1 MEEEKRQIVAVI
13 GQIIEDAKKNHNV
26 VNEEKIKKEVASFG
40 LTREQYGNVID
51 IIENSDIIILKK
63 EEVVFEKPEDNF
75 EDDIEIDIS
84 EDMQSTI
91 EDVALNV
98 DDPVRAYLK
107 EIGRYKLLSPEEEQ
121 ELAKKIQ
128 EGDRAAKELFINC
141 NLRLVVSVA
150 KKYIGRGLTFL
161 DLIQEGNIGLMKAV
175 DKYEYEKGFKFSTY
189 ATWWIRQS
197 ITRAIADQA
206 KTIRIPVHMVEV
218 INKVVRTQK
227 ALLQENGREPSEEEI
242 AEAAGLE
249 LEKVQEALKYTG
261 DTVSLDTPVGE
272 EENTSIGDFIEDGNT
287 KAPEQS
293 AMETVRN
300 ECLMEALETLTE
312 REQYVITMRFG
323 LADGIPHTLEEVG
336 QTMGVTRERIRQI
349 EAKSLKKLRA
359 PSRSKKLAG
368 FVI

>member
-1 MEEEKRQIVAVI
+1 MEDNKKQMMEIV
-13 GQIIEDAKKNHNV
+13 GKIIEDAKKNNNV
-26 VNEEKIKKEVASFG
+26 LEEEIIQKKLRSFS
-40 LTREQYGNVID
+40 LSREQYGAIVEYIEGND
-51 IIENSDIIILKK
+51 IIVLKK
-63 EEVVFEKPEDNF
+63 EEQLLEKPEDNF
-75 EDDIEIDIS
+75 EDVEIDMS
-84 EDMQSTI
+84 EDMAATI
-91 EDVALNV
+91 QDVALNV

-107 EIGRYKLLSPEEEQ
+107 EIGRYQLLSPEEEQ
-121 ELAKKIQ
+121 SLAKKIQ
-128 EGDRAAKELFINC
+128 DGDAAAKELFINC

-227 ALLQENGREPSEEEI
+227 ALLQDTGREPNEEEI
-242 AEAAGLE
+242 AEATSLE
-249 LEKVQEALKYTG
+249 VEKVREALKYTG

-272 EENTSIGDFIEDGNT
+272 EENTSIGDFIEDFNT
-287 KAPEQS
+287 KAPEQH

-300 ECLMEALETLTE
+300 ECLKEALATLTE

-359 PSRSKKLAG
+359 PSRSKKLVG
-368 FVI
+368 FVG